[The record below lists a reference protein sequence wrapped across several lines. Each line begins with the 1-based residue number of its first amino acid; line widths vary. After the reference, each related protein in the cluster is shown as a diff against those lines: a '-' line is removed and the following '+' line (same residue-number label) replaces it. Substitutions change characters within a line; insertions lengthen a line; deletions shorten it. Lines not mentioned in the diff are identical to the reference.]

1 MTSFSSSTR
10 INDLHI
16 DNLHQHT
23 GGQHAAGTPHIHDP
37 TGLRFAVDNRCNT
50 VNEWQ
55 NHANGHNSV
64 NEHHIS
70 MNGCNNPVPC
80 KTTNGI
86 ARHHI
91 RTTNTE
97 QSRLINGSTNNKK
110 PEKTSERSSPKQ
122 NAQSSRNYRNNV
134 DHKNGINRLTNGE
147 RSVNREMLRKE
158 DSINIAANL
167 RQLLRPTVT
176 EKRQQEESAKVE
188 YDAEDING
196 PYNFRQLLRPTGY
209 LPTESLRKR
218 KGGLVSNGVPLPKDK
233 VPEKHVKRRAPL
245 APSQNKLANGKK

>member
-1 MTSFSSSTR
+1 
-10 INDLHI
+10 
-16 DNLHQHT
+16 
-23 GGQHAAGTPHIHDP
+23 
-37 TGLRFAVDNRCNT
+37 
-50 VNEWQ
+50 
-55 NHANGHNSV
+55 
-64 NEHHIS
+64 
-70 MNGCNNPVPC
+70 
-80 KTTNGI
+80 
-86 ARHHI
+86 
-91 RTTNTE
+91 
-97 QSRLINGSTNNKK
+97 
-110 PEKTSERSSPKQ
+110 
-122 NAQSSRNYRNNV
+122 
-134 DHKNGINRLTNGE
+134 
-147 RSVNREMLRKE
+147 MLRKE